1 MSSKPVEPA
10 APPTLVTRAYWLWT
24 ISGALMGLYGIGL
37 IVASLI
43 EGIGGF
49 VALGVFFTAIGAAL
63 IFAARKAFPGDQ
75 QWRSALAVFTLMLVA
90 LGIMSSFLIKGA
102 AALPLLFSVIALIGS
117 MMAFRPSS
125 DPWFEDE
132 K

>member
-10 APPTLVTRAYWLWT
+10 APPTLVTRAYWMWT

-49 VALGVFFTAIGAAL
+49 VALGVFFAAIGAAL
-63 IFAARKAFPGDQ
+63 IFAARKALPGDQ

-90 LGIMSSFLIKGA
+90 LGIMASFLIKGA

-125 DPWFEDE
+125 DPWFED
-132 K
+132 KK